1 MFTFKGKALASV
13 TSSFERARR
22 IAGLEDVR
30 FHGLR
35 HTFAS
40 RLVQRGVPLYEVMQ
54 LTGHKS
60 LVMVQRYAHLAP
72 EFQERAIGALN
83 GYWHVLGT
91 VDGESEFPEISA
103 NENPLI
109 SQGVG
114 MVEPRGI
121 EPLTSTMPL

>member
-1 MFTFKGKALASV
+1 MVKCKQD
-13 TSSFERARR
+13 
-22 IAGLEDVR
+22 LEDVR
-30 FHGLR
+30 FHDLR

-40 RLVQRGVPLYEVMQ
+40 RLVQQGVPLYEVMQ

-83 GYWHVLGT
+83 VVVNGSKDRDGDCWHVLGT
-91 VDGESEFPEISA
+91 LGEESPEAENSP

-109 SQGVG
+109 SQGVR
-114 MVEPRGI
+114 MVEPDGI
-121 EPLTSTMPL
+121 EPTTSTMPL